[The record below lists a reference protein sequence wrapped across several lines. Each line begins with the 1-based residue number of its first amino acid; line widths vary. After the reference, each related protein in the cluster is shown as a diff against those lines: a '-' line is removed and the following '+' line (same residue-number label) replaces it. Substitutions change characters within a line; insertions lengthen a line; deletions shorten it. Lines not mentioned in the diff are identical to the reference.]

1 MFNNNLMN
9 KKEIK
14 EILNIDEKADG
25 IICGALNNEIVAL
38 PFNTCKF
45 NKNVA
50 VFGGAGT
57 GKTRSYVL
65 PNILQLAEHKK
76 SLIINDPKG
85 ELYTKLKNK
94 LTNEKY
100 EVKIFNL
107 LSTKNSHRWNPLSE
121 VKDELSA
128 ESFSQAIIDNTTS
141 IVSKGDTFWEQEEQ
155 NLLKALTL
163 YVIHE
168 SPEGK
173 RTLKEI
179 YTLLVNKDVKE
190 IDRLFSAL
198 PSDHP
203 AKQPYKLFSESADN
217 VRSGMI
223 IELGTRLQVFQ
234 SQSFQT
240 LTETNDIDLTAPA
253 KKPCAYFCITPDMP
267 SPSVFSF
274 LSKLFIACVYK
285 NIFNYANKN
294 GRCSNEVYFMLD
306 EFHNMASISEFA
318 SYITNYED
326 KGIYFNIIIQNT
338 MQLQDMDSILN
349 LCDSK
354 LFLSPHSKNTIDYI
368 SNSLNKPLDIDKL
381 NNSNNNILLIRDQKP
396 IILKKYLYI
405 D

>member
-14 EILNIDEKADG
+14 EILSIDEKADG
-25 IICGALNNEIVAL
+25 IIYGALNNKIVAL
-38 PFNTCKF
+38 PFNTCKL
-45 NKNVA
+45 NRNVA
-50 VFGGAGT
+50 VIGDPGT

-65 PNILQLAEHKK
+65 PNILQLAKHKK

-94 LTNEKY
+94 LINEKY

-128 ESFSQAIIDNTTS
+128 ESFSQAIIDNTIS
-141 IVSKGDTFWEQEEQ
+141 IVSKGDKFWEKEEQ

-163 YVIHE
+163 YVMHE
-168 SPEGK
+168 SPKGK
-173 RTLKEI
+173 RTPKEI
-179 YTLLVNKDVKE
+179 YTLLANKDVKE

-198 PSDHP
+198 P
-203 AKQPYKLFSESADN
+203 
-217 VRSGMI
+217 R

-234 SQSFQT
+234 SQSFQA

-267 SPSVFSF
+267 SPATFSF
-274 LSKLFIACVYK
+274 LSRLFITCVYK

-306 EFHNMASISEFA
+306 EFHNMASIPEFA
-318 SYITNYED
+318 SYMTNYED
-326 KGIYFNIIIQNT
+326 KGIYFNIMIQNT
-338 MQLQDMDSILN
+338 MQLQDMGIILN

>member
-25 IICGALNNEIVAL
+25 IICGALNNKIVAL

-50 VFGGAGT
+50 VIGGPGT

-65 PNILQLAEHKK
+65 PNILQLAKHKK

-94 LTNEKY
+94 LINEKY

-128 ESFSQAIIDNTTS
+128 ESFSQAIIDNTIS
-141 IVSKGDTFWEQEEQ
+141 IVSKGDKFWEQEEQ

-163 YVIHE
+163 YVMHE
-168 SPEGK
+168 LPKGK
-173 RTLKEI
+173 RTPKEI
-179 YTLLVNKDVKE
+179 YTLLANKDVKE

-203 AKQPYKLFSESADN
+203 AKQPYKLFSQSPYK
-217 VRSGMI
+217 VRSNMT

-234 SQSFQT
+234 SQSFQA

-267 SPSVFSF
+267 SPATFSF
-274 LSKLFIACVYK
+274 LSRLFITCVYK
-285 NIFNYANKN
+285 NIFNYANKD

-306 EFHNMASISEFA
+306 EFHNMASIPEFA

-326 KGIYFNIIIQNT
+326 KGIYFNIMIQNT

-396 IILKKYLYI
+396 IILNKYLYI